1 MRQEDLVKLVD
12 EMTVE
17 EKVDQLLQLSAD
29 FYTKKVKK

>member
-17 EKVDQLLQLSAD
+17 EKVDRLLQLSAD

>member
-1 MRQEDLVKLVD
+1 MRHEDLVKLVD